1 MADSTQVA
9 NVFDDVSRLFK
20 GYFILYDEG
29 ADNAPDGGDDKGYVF
44 NQIVDLSA
52 SANQLTSPHYGT
64 FGKKKLAAIGYES
77 VYTVRVDD
85 TADLYP
91 TSDIVGNTTPDA
103 ADRVTVSYFLKKLT
117 ENELV
122 PARFAT
128 VQETDTD
135 DDEKFIIHEFEGFIT
150 SSAPARNTSTGT
162 WEREYEFD
170 VIDIIKSVRVQ
181 TPSVRYTKRA
191 A

>member
-1 MADSTQVA
+1 MADTTVQA

-20 GYFILYDEG
+20 GYFILYEDQS
-29 ADNAPDGGDDKGYVF
+29 DDSDGYVF
-44 NQIVDLSA
+44 NQIVELSA

-91 TSDIVGNTTPDA
+91 TDDFVEDGAAAPDA
-103 ADRVTVSYFLKKLT
+103 DKISVSYFLDKLT
-117 ENELV
+117 DNELI

-128 VQETDTD
+128 VQEADGPD
-135 DDEKFIIHEFEGFIT
+135 ANRFIIHEFEGFIT
-150 SSAPARNTSTGT
+150 GSAPARNTGTGT
-162 WEREYEFD
+162 WEREYEFE
-170 VIDIIKSVRVQ
+170 VIDIIKSIREADPG
-181 TPSVRYTKRA
+181 TTGRYAKRA

>member
-1 MADSTQVA
+1 MVGTTEVA

-29 ADNAPDGGDDKGYVF
+29 SDADDSTDDNGHVF
-44 NQIVDLSA
+44 NQIVELSA
-52 SANQLTSPHYGT
+52 SSNQLTSPHYGT
-64 FGKKKLAAIGYES
+64 FGAKKLAAIGYES

-91 TSDIVGNTTPDA
+91 TGYVIGKA
-103 ADRVTVSYFLKKLT
+103 APTAEERVSVSYFLDKLT
-117 ENELV
+117 KNELI

-128 VQETDTD
+128 VQETDADTD
-135 DDEKFIIHEFEGFIT
+135 GFVIHEFEGFIT
-150 SSAPARNTSTGT
+150 GSAPARNTGTGT
-162 WEREYEFD
+162 WEREFEFE
-170 VIDIIKSVRVQ
+170 VINVLVSKRQS
-181 TPSVRYTKRA
+181 TATGRYTKRA

>member
-1 MADSTQVA
+1 MVDTTIAS

-29 ADNAPDGGDDKGYVF
+29 TTAADDDKGHVF
-44 NQIVDLSA
+44 NQIVELSA

-64 FGKKKLAAIGYES
+64 FGSKKLAAIGYDS
-77 VYTVRVDD
+77 TYTVRVDD

-91 TSDIVGNTTPDA
+91 TTALATLGVGTTA
-103 ADRVTVSYFLKKLT
+103 AKATERVTVSYFLKKLT

-128 VQETDTD
+128 VQETDAAD
-135 DDEKFIIHEFEGFIT
+135 NEFIIHEFEGFIT
-150 SSAPARNTSTGT
+150 GSAPARNTSTGT
-162 WEREYEFD
+162 WEREFEFE
-170 VIDIIKSVRVQ
+170 VIKITKSVRDDDA
-181 TPSVRYTKRA
+181 TGRYTKRVG
-191 A
+191 